1 MEEAVAVDDGKVTME
16 EAVTVDD
23 GRDRTGTLWSATAHA
38 LTTMVGTGVLALPW
52 VVSQL
57 GWILGSIAI
66 ILFAS
71 VTYYIVVLLC
81 DCYRSPNPITGSQ
94 NYTYMDA
101 IQTCLGEIDV
111 LFCGIA
117 QYAVLW
123 GTMVGYSITLAMCVL
138 AIRISHCVHRWG
150 RNASCNVSAVKYVM
164 IYTII
169 QVFFVTVLQF
179 GEGYFEISTTRE

>member
-1 MEEAVAVDDGKVTME
+1 MELIL
-16 EAVTVDD
+16 
-23 GRDRTGTLWSATAHA
+23 GTLWSATAHA

-101 IQTCLGEIDV
+101 IQTCLG
-111 LFCGIA
+111 
-117 QYAVLW
+117 
-123 GTMVGYSITLAMCVL
+123 
-138 AIRISHCVHRWG
+138 
-150 RNASCNVSAVKYVM
+150 NV
-164 IYTII
+164 T
-169 QVFFVTVLQF
+169 
-179 GEGYFEISTTRE
+179 